1 MMMRFT
7 LVGALLF
14 IVFTATAQEKISLT
28 AWKLRP
34 ADSTTGAWIAA
45 VVPGCVFA
53 SYVAAGLEKDPNY
66 SDNIYRVDQQRY
78 NRNFWYRTEFPT
90 PFSVTGPTSSVTGPA
105 SPVPSTGPHCWL
117 HFKGINRKGEIFLN
131 GTRLGLLDGFMDR
144 GDFDITQLLS
154 PTGKNVLTVL
164 VSWPGRP
171 IANHAS
177 PTYISSDG
185 WDWMPSVP
193 GLLQGIT
200 DEVYLSINGPV
211 TIGDPWIRTGLPSL
225 DKALLSIAVDLK
237 SNSTL
242 RDTGTLSCII
252 QPDNLILT
260 RLVHLQPGE
269 TAHFSL
275 DTTIMHPALWWPN
288 GYGDPNLY
296 TCSIRFTDNTI
307 SPSDSTTP
315 ASDNPT
321 PPSDNT
327 TVKFGIRKYTYDTI
341 GGVLHILVNGK
352 KIFVRGGN
360 WGMSEYMLRC
370 RGAEY
375 DWKVKLH
382 HEMHMNMIRNWIGS
396 VTDDDFYDA
405 CDKYGI
411 MIWDDF
417 WLNSHPNLP
426 DDVFAFNK
434 NAVEKIKRFRNHPS
448 IAVWCGDN
456 ESTPLPPLN
465 GWLRE
470 DVATYDGGDRLYQP
484 NSHAGDLTG
493 SGPWRNFDPIWYFT
507 KYPGGFGGTPGYGFR
522 TEIGTAVFTTYE
534 SFKKFIPDSAAWPRN
549 EIWNRHF
556 FGQSA
561 ANGGPDIYAAT
572 INKSYG
578 TATGI
583 EDFCRKAQLLNI
595 ETNKALY
602 EGWQHHMWNDAS
614 GVMTWMS
621 QSAYPSFVWQTYDYY
636 YDLTGAWW
644 GIKAACEPVH
654 IQWSY
659 ADNSVKVINSSPAD
673 LRNLTATA
681 TVYNLD
687 GKIAA
692 SYSKLARI
700 DAHSDTTSFCFNLDF
715 STSSKISTLTD
726 VHFIRLM
733 LRDDQGKTLSDNFYW
748 RSKKESDYTAL
759 NTLPVATLKCNSV
772 LLHTNA
778 GKDVIRVT
786 VTNPSAPVA
795 FAIRVQAV
803 RERDGERLLPALMD
817 DNYFTLFKGERKT
830 IDITFDASLL
840 NGGGY
845 KLIVEPYNK

>member
-1 MMMRFT
+1 MMMRFIQ
-7 LVGALLF
+7 LVAGLLLMAF
-14 IVFTATAQEKISLT
+14 ATSAQEKISLT
-28 AWKLRP
+28 GWKLRP
-34 ADSTTGAWIAA
+34 ADSTSGSWIAA

-66 SDNIYRVDQQRY
+66 ADNIYKVDQRKY
-78 NRNFWYRTEFPT
+78 NRDFWYKAEF
-90 PFSVTGPTSSVTGPA
+90 A
-105 SPVPSTGPHCWL
+105 SPDISPGRYCHL
-117 HFKGINRKGEIFLN
+117 HFDGINRKGEIFLN

-154 PTGKNVLTVL
+154 PAGKNVLTVL

-211 TIGDPWIRTGLPSL
+211 TISDPWIRTDLPSR
-225 DKALLSIAVDLK
+225 DKAILSIAVDLK
-237 SNSTL
+237 SNSTQ
-242 RDTGTLSCII
+242 RDTGTLSCVI
-252 QPDNLILT
+252 QPGNITLSHH
-260 RLVHLQPGE
+260 VHLQPGE
-269 TAHFSL
+269 SAHFSF
-275 DTTIMHPALWWPN
+275 DTTIIHPRLWWPN

-296 TCSIRFTDNTI
+296 TCTFRYSASPSIP
-307 SPSDSTTP
+307 PSDSTTV
-315 ASDNPT
+315 N
-321 PPSDNT
+321 
-327 TVKFGIRKYTYDTI
+327 FGIRKYTYDST

-360 WGMSEYMLRC
+360 WGMSEYLLRC

-382 HEMHMNMIRNWIGS
+382 REMHMNMIRNWIGS

-426 DDVFAFNK
+426 DDVFAFNR

-448 IAVWCGDN
+448 VAVWCGDN

-470 DVATYDGGDRLYQP
+470 DVATYDGGDRRYQP
-484 NSHAGDLTG
+484 NSHAGGLTG
-493 SGPWRNFDPIWYFT
+493 SGPWRNFDPTWYFT

-534 SFKKFIPDSAAWPRN
+534 SFSKFIPDSAAWPRN
-549 EIWNRHF
+549 EIWDRHF

-561 ANGGPDIYAAT
+561 ANGGPDIYEAT
-572 INKSYG
+572 INKNYG

-583 EDFCRKAQLLNI
+583 RDFCRKAQLLNI

-602 EGWQHHMWNDAS
+602 EGWQHHMWDDAS

-659 ADNSVKVINSSPAD
+659 ADNSVKVINTSPAD
-673 LRNLTATA
+673 LRHLTATA
-681 TVYNLD
+681 TVYYLD
-687 GKIAA
+687 GKIATA
-692 SYSKLARI
+692 YSKLATI
-700 DAHSDTTSFCFNLDF
+700 DAPSDTTSFCFNIDF
-715 STSSKISTLTD
+715 TAKPAPLTA

-748 RSKKESDYTAL
+748 RSNKESDYTAL
-759 NTLPVATLKCNSV
+759 NTLPAARLKWNAV
-772 LLHTNA
+772 LLHTNT
-778 GKDVIRVT
+778 GQDLIRVT

-803 RERDGERLLPALMD
+803 RARDGERLLPALMD
-817 DNYFTLFKGERKT
+817 DNYFTLFKGEHKT
-830 IDITFDASLL
+830 IDITFDPSLL
-840 NGGGY
+840 NGGAY

>member
-1 MMMRFT
+1 MAF
-7 LVGALLF
+7 
-14 IVFTATAQEKISLT
+14 ATAQEKISLT
-28 AWKLRP
+28 GWKLRP
-34 ADSTTGAWIAA
+34 ADSTSGSWIPA
-45 VVPGCVFA
+45 VVPGCVFT

-66 SDNIYRVDQQRY
+66 ADNIYKVDQKKY
-78 NRNFWYRTEFPT
+78 NRDFCYRTEFLT
-90 PFSVTGPTSSVTGPA
+90 PAPFAGPG
-105 SPVPSTGPHCWL
+105 SPHPSTGPHCWL

-211 TIGDPWIRTGLPSL
+211 TISDPWIRTDLPSP
-225 DKALLSIAVDLK
+225 DKASLSIAVDLK
-237 SNSTL
+237 NNSTQP
-242 RDTGTLSCII
+242 DTGTLSCVI
-252 QPDNLILT
+252 QPGNIMLSH
-260 RLVHLQPGE
+260 RVPLQPGE
-269 TAHFSL
+269 SAHFSF
-275 DTTIMHPALWWPN
+275 DTSIIHPRLWWPN

-296 TCSIRFTDNTI
+296 TCTFRYTSSTAP
-307 SPSDSTTP
+307 SPSDSITI
-315 ASDNPT
+315 
-321 PPSDNT
+321 
-327 TVKFGIRKYTYDTI
+327 KFGIRKYTYDTL

-382 HEMHMNMIRNWIGS
+382 HEMHMNLIRNWIGS

-417 WLNSHPNLP
+417 WLNSQPNLP
-426 DDVFAFNK
+426 DDVFAFNR
-434 NAVEKIKRFRNHPS
+434 NAVEKIRRFRNHPS
-448 IAVWCGDN
+448 IAIWCGDN

-484 NSHAGDLTG
+484 NSHAGGLTG
-493 SGPWRNFDPIWYFT
+493 SGPWRNFDPTWYFT

-534 SFKKFIPDSAAWPRN
+534 SFSKFIPDSAAWPRN

-561 ANGGPDIYAAT
+561 GNGGPDIYEAT

-583 EDFCRKAQLLNI
+583 RDFCRKAQLLNI

-602 EGWQHHMWNDAS
+602 EGWQHHMWDDAS

-659 ADNSVKVINSSPAD
+659 ADNSVKVINTSPAG
-673 LRNLTATA
+673 LHHLTATA

-692 SYSKLARI
+692 AYSKLATI
-700 DAHSDTTSFCFNLDF
+700 DAPSDTTSFCFNLDF
-715 STSSKISTLTD
+715 RTIPNSSTNSNSSTGSKIAPLTD

-733 LRDDQGKTLSDNFYW
+733 LRDDQGKALSDNFYW
-748 RSKKESDYTAL
+748 RSNKESDYTAL
-759 NTLPVATLKCNSV
+759 NTLPPVRLRCTSV
-772 LLHTNA
+772 LLHSNA
-778 GKDVIRVT
+778 GQDIIHVT

-795 FAIRVQAV
+795 FAIRIQAV
-803 RERDGERLLPALMD
+803 RASDGERLLPALMN
-817 DNYFTLFKGERKT
+817 DNYFTLFKGEHKT
-830 IDITFDASLL
+830 IDITFDPSLL
-840 NGGGY
+840 NGGAY